1 MTGGADQQPKTKYLV
16 KISFFAGMT
25 MEGVYKGYNITDIM
39 KHPDIS
45 GKLGVTDSLKIERI
59 GIEE

>member
-1 MTGGADQQPKTKYLV
+1 MSGHEKRPKTKYLV

-25 MEGVYKGYNITDIM
+25 MEGIYKGDNITDIM
-39 KHPDIS
+39 KHPDIQ
-45 GKLGVTDSLKIERI
+45 GKLGVTDSIKIERI

>member
-1 MTGGADQQPKTKYLV
+1 MTGEQHPKTKYLV

-45 GKLGVTDSLKIERI
+45 GKLGVTDSIEIVRM
-59 GIEE
+59 GIDN